1 MKRVIREEFFCRR
14 DLTPEQRTL
23 LESAR
28 VLLIM
33 LDNASGAFAQN
44 QPSAA
49 LQISRHADVI
59 GENAEGALHRFT
71 SADCRRIGELF
82 EVLSLFRRI
91 VCALKRMCEA
101 AAAPLE
107 GLDEARGFIGSLCRG
122 MADELDWSAKRRLL
136 GAQRGGLGMDDIELS
151 LSELPSSLA
160 GENRP
165 ERIEALLDFRDA
177 LLAAGELFGLLAEL
191 SDLSERLFP
200 AADDKYWR

>member
-1 MKRVIREEFFCRR
+1 MIREEFFCRR
-14 DLTPEQRTL
+14 DLTPEQKTL

-107 GLDEARGFIGSLCRG
+107 GLDEARKQFPVPETVPPEKRSLWLHCR
-122 MADELDWSAKRRLL
+122 
-136 GAQRGGLGMDDIELS
+136 LS
-151 LSELPSSLA
+151 SELA
-160 GENRP
+160 GKMRLRGFFSDGLQSD
-165 ERIEALLDFRDA
+165 RI
-177 LLAAGELFGLLAEL
+177 
-191 SDLSERLFP
+191 S
-200 AADDKYWR
+200 